1 MLRVSQGSARPRSM
15 LKVVL
20 GRTPTV
26 FRALDYLEGRPRHVT
41 LMLSLVMIE
50 FLGLVDYWTG
60 PELSI
65 AIFYLIPIVLTAWVV
80 TGRWAMILA
89 SVGMVCWLWADL
101 AGGTVYTNLL
111 VPYWNALLR
120 FVYFVIVSYLTAFV
134 RSLLAR
140 EHALSRTDPLT
151 GALNK
156 LALKEFA
163 EYELDRA
170 KRYSHPLSVAY
181 IDLDNFKHV
190 NDHSGHAVG
199 DELLRQV
206 VVTLQQ
212 VMRKTDRVARLGGDE
227 FAVFMVETRP
237 EDARRAFAKAQ
248 TSLLEKMR
256 ERGWPVTFSIGIVT
270 FLEPPDSVED
280 LLGAADTL
288 MYRVKHRGKNRVAY
302 GVVPAR
308 PRASEFLPTA

>member
-1 MLRVSQGSARPRSM
+1 M
-15 LKVVL
+15 L

-26 FRALDYLEGRPRHVT
+26 FRVLDYLDSRPRCVT
-41 LMLSLVMIE
+41 LMLSLVLLG

-60 PELSI
+60 PELSV
-65 AIFYLIPIVLTAWVV
+65 ALFYLIPIVLTAWVIN
-80 TGRWAMILA
+80 GRWAMIM
-89 SVGMVCWLWADL
+89 SGVGMVCWLWADL
-101 AGGTVYTNLL
+101 VGGNVYTNPLI
-111 VPYWNALLR
+111 PYWNALLR
-120 FVYFVIVSYLTAFV
+120 FVYFIIVSYLTAFV

-156 LALKEFA
+156 LALNEFA
-163 EYELDRA
+163 EFELNRV

-181 IDLDNFKHV
+181 IDLDNFKFV
-190 NDHSGHAVG
+190 NDRLGHAVG
-199 DELLRQV
+199 DELLKQV
-206 VVTLQQ
+206 VATLQR

-227 FAVFMVETRP
+227 FAVFMMETRP

-248 TSLLEKMR
+248 TALLADMR
-256 ERGWPVTFSIGIVT
+256 EHGWPVTFSVGIVT
-270 FLEPPDSVED
+270 FLEPPESVDD

-302 GVVPAR
+302 GVVPAQ
-308 PRASEFLPTA
+308 PQVVVSPTA